1 MQAFMPLAP
10 KTTLQFFIKL
20 YIYIMSGYSA
30 YLRKLLE
37 ASGIENR
44 NGAYARYLDT
54 QSRFLGVD
62 MQKDGVPQEKIEKI
76 IRSINLRY
84 PIVEPSDKFLNV
96 QGEIYSGHNPMHFGI
111 YDRKP
116 NKQYI
121 LMPDGTYE
129 LNPDYAPKNDSELKH
144 DSELKSD
151 YAPKNDSELKS
162 DGKGGNK
169 HATKRRHM
177 KRHNL
182 SKKRHNL
189 SKKRHNLSKK
199 RHSLRKR
206 KTFKK

>member
-1 MQAFMPLAP
+1 
-10 KTTLQFFIKL
+10 
-20 YIYIMSGYSA
+20 MSGYSA

-151 YAPKNDSELKS
+151 YAPKNDSELKHDSELKSDYAPKNDSELKS